1 MSYCINP
8 LCNERSNPD
17 DAEQCSACGTSLLI
31 NNRIRLLR
39 PLRDDSYSYTDIFE
53 VEDLGT
59 KWHPVREIRL
69 MKVLKWAS
77 EPKRVEL
84 IQREALALQVI
95 RHPGVPTSTIDD
107 YFTFYPNQSSIEL
120 HCLVMQKMSGENL
133 ESWINNYGKISQ
145 SLAVDW
151 LKQLVKILDTV
162 HRSTFFHR
170 DIKPSNI
177 IVQEHGQLALIDF
190 GGTRQITDTY
200 LAKIS
205 VNGGT
210 STGLGSESRY
220 QTTRL
225 GTPLYSPLEQINGQA
240 IPQSD
245 FYALGRTFVRLI
257 TGEEL
262 IKLKTDPETGNLIW
276 RHKAPHL
283 DKPLADLLDDLMA
296 PFPAKRPPNCQVI
309 LQRLERLPL
318 QSKINR
324 IIKAKPFQISAI
336 VLSILS
342 IFGIY
347 RASLPWVANYFLS
360 EGKKAEL
367 ENRFTDA
374 QKSFD
379 TAIKLNKS
387 ATYEI
392 SAFYFSEASRNL
404 PRPQIAKKYYTK
416 AIKYNPSDVYA
427 YNNLALVC
435 QELSDFKCAE
445 SNYSSAL
452 KLQPSNWSAHYGIG
466 SFYDDQGKYE
476 KAAQHYLLAI
486 KEGGNAA
493 VHAMNNLS
501 RLENR
506 NGEYTKAE
514 LLALKGLQKTS
525 DTQLQAA
532 LYKNLGWSLLEK
544 KLYIQAKNSLQKAIE
559 LDPQRADSYCLLA
572 RTQEVLGELDD
583 AKLSWE
589 PCLILNSSLPE
600 VTLWRQQVFERISKI
615 W

>member
-53 VEDLGT
+53 IEDLGT

-133 ESWINNYGKISQ
+133 EIWINNYGKISQ
-145 SLAVDW
+145 SLAIDW

-262 IKLKTDPETGNLIW
+262 IKLKTDPDTGNLIW
-276 RHKAPHL
+276 RHKAPQI

-296 PFPAKRPPNCQVI
+296 PFPAKRPSNCQVI

-324 IIKAKPFQISAI
+324 IIKAKPFQISAV

-360 EGKKAEL
+360 EGKKSVILNPRPSISWHSVSRASSYVVKL
-367 ENRFTDA
+367 EGKGVKWTRETRDTKLAYPKQSEALRFGSTYKLTVLAMSGDFARSASSYALNMLPNSIA
-374 QKSFD
+374 QQITSIVKQ
-379 TAIKLNKS
+379 IQKLNLS
-387 ATYEI
+387 PDE
-392 SAFYFSEASRNL
+392 EARDLDTIYMSQKL
-404 PRPQIAKKYYTK
+404 ITE
-416 AIKYNPSDVYA
+416 AINV
-427 YNNLALVC
+427 
-435 QELSDFKCAE
+435 
-445 SNYSSAL
+445 
-452 KLQPSNWSAHYGIG
+452 
-466 SFYDDQGKYE
+466 
-476 KAAQHYLLAI
+476 
-486 KEGGNAA
+486 
-493 VHAMNNLS
+493 
-501 RLENR
+501 
-506 NGEYTKAE
+506 
-514 LLALKGLQKTS
+514 
-525 DTQLQAA
+525 
-532 LYKNLGWSLLEK
+532 
-544 KLYIQAKNSLQKAIE
+544 
-559 LDPQRADSYCLLA
+559 LLA
-572 RTQEVLGELDD
+572 RINAGTTNPTLHRLLGDRYLEAGFPVNAQQAYTQASILAQSADNAAELALAEVGLQRS
-583 AKLSWE
+583 KLA
-589 PCLILNSSLPE
+589 
-600 VTLWRQQVFERISKI
+600 QQP
-615 W
+615 